1 MDNKTLE
8 VLQPYCENDMR
19 LLKRI
24 SKSIFL
30 RFNEPL
36 TEADYDDFY
45 SIANM
50 TLWQACQTYDSN
62 MGISFEI
69 FLRTCLKKK
78 FATEIR
84 DRHRGKRVINQFTSS
99 LDATNDNEEEC
110 SLLDFIPSD
119 FDTFEEVLERQD
131 KEQYTVKAQEYISKL
146 SNQQVNILNLLM
158 DGYKPIEIREILGIS
173 TKEYTDNLQIMRAF
187 ENVKILF

>member
-1 MDNKTLE
+1 MDEKVFE
-8 VLQPYCENDMR
+8 VLQPYCSNDMR

-30 RFNEPL
+30 RFNESL

-50 TLWQACQTYDSN
+50 TLWQACQTYNSN
-62 MGISFEI
+62 MGISFDV

-84 DRHRGKRVINQFTSS
+84 DRHRGKRIGNQFTIS
-99 LDATNDNEEEC
+99 LDASNENEDEC
-110 SLLDFIPSD
+110 SLLEYIPSD
-119 FDTFEEVLERQD
+119 FDTFEEVLKRQSVGQFTE
-131 KEQYTVKAQEYISKL
+131 KVQTYISKL
-146 SNQQVNILNLLM
+146 SNQQVNMLNLLV
-158 DGYKPIEIREILGIS
+158 DGYKPSEIREILQIS
-173 TKEYTDNLQIMRAF
+173 EREYSENLQIMKAY
-187 ENVKILF
+187 ENAKILF

>member
-50 TLWQACQTYDSN
+50 TLWQACQAYDSN

-131 KEQYTVKAQEYISKL
+131 KEQYTDKAQEYISKL

>member
-50 TLWQACQTYDSN
+50 TLWQACQTYNSN

-84 DRHRGKRVINQFTSS
+84 DRHRDNMFIN
-99 LDATNDNEEEC
+99 
-110 SLLDFIPSD
+110 
-119 FDTFEEVLERQD
+119 
-131 KEQYTVKAQEYISKL
+131 
-146 SNQQVNILNLLM
+146 
-158 DGYKPIEIREILGIS
+158 
-173 TKEYTDNLQIMRAF
+173 
-187 ENVKILF
+187 

>member
-1 MDNKTLE
+1 MTSTDLT

-30 RFNEPL
+30 RLGEPL

-50 TLWQACQTYDSN
+50 TLWQACQTYNSN

-84 DRHRGKRVINQFTSS
+84 DRHREKRVINQFTSS
-99 LDATNDNEEEC
+99 LDATNDSEEEC
-110 SLLDFIPSD
+110 SILDFIPSD

-131 KEQYTVKAQEYISKL
+131 KEQYTDKAQEYISKL

>member
-8 VLQPYCENDMR
+8 VLQPYCENNMR

-50 TLWQACQTYDSN
+50 TLWQACQTYDHN

-119 FDTFEEVLERQD
+119 FDTFDEVLERQD
-131 KEQYTVKAQEYISKL
+131 KEQYTDKVQEYISKL

-173 TKEYTDNLQIMRAF
+173 TKEYTDNLQIMRMY
-187 ENVKILF
+187 ENVKYLF

>member
-1 MDNKTLE
+1 MDKKAFE

-24 SKSIFL
+24 SQSIFS
-30 RFNEPL
+30 RFSEPL
-36 TEADYDDFY
+36 TKADYDDFY

-50 TLWQACQTYDSN
+50 TLWQAYQTYNSS
-62 MGISFEI
+62 MGINFDC

-84 DRHRGKRVINQFTSS
+84 DRHRGKRVGNQFTIS
-99 LDATNDNEEEC
+99 LDSNSENEDEC
-110 SLLDFIPSD
+110 SLLEYIPSD
-119 FDTFEEVLERQD
+119 FDTFEEVLERQSVEQFTD
-131 KEQYTVKAQEYISKL
+131 KVQEYISRL
-146 SNQQVNILNLLM
+146 SSRQVNMLNLLI
-158 DGYKPIEIREILGIS
+158 DGYKPNEIREILQI
-173 TKEYTDNLQIMRAF
+173 TEREYSDNLKTMRAY

>member
-50 TLWQACQTYDSN
+50 TLWQAYQSYDPKV
-62 MGISFEI
+62 GTFEG
-69 FLRTCLKKK
+69 FLYSCLQRK
-78 FATEIR
+78 FKTELTR
-84 DRHRGKRVINQFTSS
+84 RHRQKRVFDNYNISI
-99 LDATNDNEEEC
+99 DAINDNEEEY
-110 SLLDFIPSD
+110 SLLDFIPSN
-119 FDTFEEVLERQD
+119 FDTFEEVVERQE
-131 KEQYTVKAQEYISKL
+131 KEQYTDKVQEYISKL

-158 DGYKPIEIREILGIS
+158 DGYKPSEIREILQI
-173 TKEYTDNLQIMRAF
+173 TAKEYTDNLQIMRAF

>member
-30 RFNEPL
+30 RFNESL

-50 TLWQACQTYDSN
+50 TLWQACQTYDAN

-131 KEQYTVKAQEYISKL
+131 KEQYTDKAQEYISKL

-173 TKEYTDNLQIMRAF
+173 TKEYTDNLQIMRAY

>member
-24 SKSIFL
+24 SKAIFL

-99 LDATNDNEEEC
+99 LDATNDNDEEY
-110 SLLDFIPSD
+110 SLLDVIASD
-119 FDTFEEVLERQD
+119 FDIFEEVMERQD
-131 KEQYTVKAQEYISKL
+131 KEQYTDKVQKYISRL
-146 SNQQVNILNLLM
+146 SNQQVNILNLLV
-158 DGYKPIEIREILGIS
+158 DGYKSTEIKKILNIS
-173 TKEYTDNLQIMRAF
+173 TKEYTDNLQIMRAY
-187 ENVKILF
+187 ENIKILF

>member
-1 MDNKTLE
+1 MTSTDLT

-45 SIANM
+45 SIANI

-131 KEQYTVKAQEYISKL
+131 KEQYTDKAQEYISKL

>member
-1 MDNKTLE
+1 MDEKVFE
-8 VLQPYCENDMR
+8 VLQPYCSNDMR

-30 RFNEPL
+30 RFNESL

-50 TLWQACQTYDSN
+50 TLWQACQTYNSN
-62 MGISFEI
+62 MGISFDV

-84 DRHRGKRVINQFTSS
+84 DRHRGKRIGNQFTIS
-99 LDATNDNEEEC
+99 LDASNENEDEC
-110 SLLDFIPSD
+110 SLLEYIPSD
-119 FDTFEEVLERQD
+119 FDTFEEVLKRQSVGQFTE
-131 KEQYTVKAQEYISKL
+131 KVQTYISKL
-146 SNQQVNILNLLM
+146 SNQQVNMLNLLV
-158 DGYKPIEIREILGIS
+158 DGYKPGEIREILQIS
-173 TKEYTDNLQIMRAF
+173 EREYSDNLQIMKAY
-187 ENVKILF
+187 ENAKILF

>member
-1 MDNKTLE
+1 MDEKVLV

-50 TLWQACQTYDSN
+50 TLWQACQTYNSN
-62 MGISFEI
+62 MGISFDV

-78 FATEIR
+78 FSTEIR
-84 DRHRGKRVINQFTSS
+84 DRHRGKRIGNQFTIS
-99 LDATNDNEEEC
+99 LDASNENEDEC
-110 SLLDFIPSD
+110 SLLEYIPSD
-119 FDTFEEVLERQD
+119 FDTFEEVLKRQSVGQFTE
-131 KEQYTVKAQEYISKL
+131 KVQTYISKL
-146 SNQQVNILNLLM
+146 SNQQVNMLNLLV
-158 DGYKPIEIREILGIS
+158 DGYKPSEIREILQIS
-173 TKEYTDNLQIMRAF
+173 EREYSDNLQIMKAY
-187 ENVKILF
+187 ENAKILF

>member
-8 VLQPYCENDMR
+8 MLQPYCENDMR
-19 LLKRI
+19 LLKKI

-36 TEADYDDFY
+36 TKADYDDFY

-50 TLWQACQTYDSN
+50 TLWQAYQSYDPKVGN
-62 MGISFEI
+62 FEG
-69 FLRTCLKKK
+69 FLYSCLQRK
-78 FATEIR
+78 FKTELTR
-84 DRHRGKRVINQFTSS
+84 RHRQKRVFDNYNISI
-99 LDATNDNEEEC
+99 DAINDNEEEY
-110 SLLDFIPSD
+110 SLLDFIPSN
-119 FDTFEEVLERQD
+119 FDTFEEVVERQE
-131 KEQYTVKAQEYISKL
+131 KEQYTDKVQEYISKL

-158 DGYKPIEIREILGIS
+158 DGYKPSEIREILQI
-173 TKEYTDNLQIMRAF
+173 TAKEYTDNLQIMRAF